1 MATSSRR
8 IAGRYKTVLTAAVL
22 LGAMVLALTTALGF
36 SGSRASSG
44 GARTPG
50 VGPGTALS
58 WLQPATAPATWASA
72 TIASGGATLFYPT
85 GWRPIPGDSGT
96 VTEALRDSRGI
107 YHGYLNITPRQG
119 VEQLHGWTAFRTG
132 RNRDEGDTR
141 VHVIAAAEDVS
152 FGDARASCVIDDYR
166 SRVGSHPY
174 RELACLI
181 AGDRHTNVFVGA
193 ALVSDWPRLRGL
205 IERAARAV
213 RER

>member
-1 MATSSRR
+1 MATSRR
-8 IAGRYKTVLTAAVL
+8 IAVRYKTALAAVML
-22 LGAMVLALTTALGF
+22 LGAMVLALTTAFGF
-36 SGSRASSG
+36 SGSRAPGG
-44 GARTPG
+44 GARTSG
-50 VGPGTALS
+50 VGPGAALS

-96 VTEALRDSRGI
+96 VTEALRDSRGV
-107 YHGYLNITPRQG
+107 YHGYLNATPRQG
-119 VEQLHGWTAFRTG
+119 AEQLRGWTAFRTG

-141 VHVIAAAEDVS
+141 VHAIAAAEDVS

-174 RELACLI
+174 REVACLI
-181 AGDRHTNVFVGA
+181 AGDRYTNVFVGA
-193 ALVSDWPRLRGL
+193 ALVSDWPRLGGL
-205 IERAARAV
+205 IERAATAL